1 MRMQRFIWLLGRIAF
16 YSIFVL
22 LSIVVI
28 FTLAHEQWLISLAA
42 MVILVPVI
50 YKGLICLKVP
60 ANSVVVRD
68 GTVVFY
74 VPRTIVRNRFDFVTR
89 GQTIVELPEYQVL
102 DRPFKVEIF
111 FPGSDGTVQACR
123 LSLRLF
129 YLMQPAAWQK
139 AYDSFIEY
147 HERLPMAVR
156 RLLVKGADRMV
167 LRPPATAGEDAMRQF
182 LAPIVSALNLELE
195 SVGLEVVE
203 AKCSFT
209 AGPALARLVA
219 SEQEILDKGVLE
231 EVFRWLIRAEEEEPQ
246 RGGWALLGVSGKN
259 EL

>member
-1 MRMQRFIWLLGRIAF
+1 MKIQRFIWLLGRIAF

-22 LSIVVI
+22 LSFVVI
-28 FTLAHEQWLISLAA
+28 FSLAHEQWLISLAA
-42 MVILVPVI
+42 MAILVIAI

-74 VPRTIVRNRFDFVTR
+74 VPRTITRNRFDFVTR
-89 GQTIVELPEYQVL
+89 GQSIVELPEYQVL

-111 FPGSDGTVQACR
+111 FPGSEGTVHSCR

-139 AYDSFIEY
+139 AYDCFVEY
-147 HERLPMAVR
+147 HERMPMAVR
-156 RLLVKGADRMV
+156 KLLVKSGDGLV
-167 LRPPATAGEDAMRQF
+167 LRPPAETGEDALRRF

-195 SVGLEVVE
+195 SIGLEVVDVR
-203 AKCSFT
+203 CSFT
-209 AGPALARLVA
+209 AGSSLARLVA
-219 SEQEILDKGVLE
+219 SEQEILDKGVTE
-231 EVFRWLIRAEEEEPQ
+231 EVFRWQIRTDEEEPHKEK
-246 RGGWALLGVSGKN
+246 WALLGVSGKN